1 MLFFGNYFKLNLKN
15 YKGEKNKIMTNLLR
29 RSAALAIAITLL
41 MVTAMIIRPVVAQEN
56 ATSGSGLRVSPT
68 RSELSI
74 VPGDSRQIVQT
85 VKNVTQ
91 SPVTVQ
97 PALNDFESDG
107 VTGQPKL
114 ISDPNEVSAYSLRGF
129 ISVPEEFDLQPDEE
143 KEVTIDVTVPSD
155 SSPGAYF
162 GSVLYRA
169 APQGSSGDGQVA
181 LVASVGSLILLE
193 VPGDITEKIQI
204 NDISAYL
211 NESPGS
217 LFTKKPDQIGVE
229 IENLGNSFSQPFG
242 KVAVKDW
249 RGNEIFLYELNDT
262 QPRGNILPSSTRLFL
277 DDFVNVEVKTV
288 NDQEEITKTSPISWP
303 GRYTIT
309 GNISHGT
316 TGEIYTV
323 SSTFWY
329 IPLWLIITLAVLVVL
344 TVLGAVY
351 LYRKYV
357 TKSTRKK

>member
-1 MLFFGNYFKLNLKN
+1 MTLSIKRVLSGMGAVLISVAMFG
-15 YKGEKNKIMTNLLR
+15 
-29 RSAALAIAITLL
+29 AISN
-41 MVTAMIIRPVVAQEN
+41 VNAQD
-56 ATSGSGLRVSPT
+56 TSGSGLRISPT
-68 RSELSI
+68 RSELSL
-74 VPGDSRQIVQT
+74 VPGDSSTITQT

-91 SPVTVQ
+91 NPVTVQ
-97 PALNDFESDG
+97 PVLNDFESDG
-107 VTGQPKL
+107 VTGEPKL
-114 ISDPNEVSAYSLRGF
+114 IGDTNNISAYSLREF
-129 ISVPEEFDLQPDEE
+129 LTLPADFDLAPDEE
-143 KEVTIDVTVPSD
+143 KEVVVAVKVPD
-155 SSPGAYF
+155 NASPGAYF

-169 APQGSSGDGQVA
+169 SPQGASGDGQVA

-193 VPGDITEKIQI
+193 VPGDINEQIQI

-211 NESPGS
+211 NDSAGS
-217 LFTKKPDQIGVE
+217 LFTKKPNEIGVE
-229 IENLGNSFSQPFG
+229 IQNLGNSFSQPFG
-242 KVAVKDW
+242 KVGVKDW
-249 RGNEIFLYELNDT
+249 RGNEIFLYELNDS
-262 QPRGNILPSSTRLFL
+262 QPRGNILPDSTRLFL
-277 DDFVNVEVKTV
+277 QDFVNVETKTV
-288 NDQEEITKTSPISWP
+288 NGQEEITETSPITWP

-344 TVLGAVY
+344 MVLGAVY